1 MTGGEGKPEKGDEDD
16 GEDKDEYVD
25 GKGDMVTTRNARSGE
40 EGHDGVLLRKKNDF
54 LFSVSWKLAQATHS
68 TAPKTLQSRAIW
80 LAASNERSSVLRSC
94 ATV

>member
-1 MTGGEGKPEKGDEDD
+1 
-16 GEDKDEYVD
+16 
-25 GKGDMVTTRNARSGE
+25 
-40 EGHDGVLLRKKNDF
+40 